1 MDQEGS
7 ASVLLVDDDP
17 EIHRLVR
24 AALAGL
30 VGLVTVSDA
39 DSAAEQLA
47 RQPDVVLLDL
57 DLGGKPGDTVLD
69 AVLERSPMST
79 VYVLSGTR
87 DVDRA
92 VDLMRRGADDFLS
105 KPIAAVQLRRRVEAA
120 LVRRR
125 LATRL
130 ARRHDDLPSE
140 DPSLR
145 ILQLSPSTVMQDLCS
160 TIRTVAPSEMAVL
173 VLGET
178 GTGKELIARAIHAAS
193 RRAAGPFVTINCGA
207 LPRELME
214 AELFGHTAG
223 AFTGASG
230 KRNGLILE
238 AEGGTLFLD
247 EVGELPLELQPKLLR
262 FLQEGE
268 IRAVGSDRTR
278 RVDVRVVAATHQDL
292 EGRAAAGDFRE
303 DLYFRLSVLPLP
315 VPPLRERQ
323 SDVPGLAEYFLR
335 EAAAHAGR
343 QLKGFERPALRALM
357 TRPWPGNVRE
367 LQNVVR
373 RAVVFAEGP
382 LITTSDLGVDGAER
396 PGSKVQWPA
405 ELLQAPFSE
414 ARAEMVSD
422 FEHAYVSAAL
432 AAADGNVAEAARSA
446 GLPRKS
452 LWRIAQRVGL
462 AADRASRKAG
472 LLESGAAE
480 ADREP
485 SEAEAETLALME
497 AEREGYRQRSR
508 ETLAELRATLAGRP
522 NLDDWA
528 GIRLKAHRLKGSG
541 AAYGFASVSE
551 VGALLEDAAA
561 GLDADGCR
569 DHLVALDSALAT

>member
-1 MDQEGS
+1 MTATHQPL
-7 ASVLLVDDDP
+7 VLLVDDDL

-24 AALAGL
+24 AALSGLAEL
-30 VGLVTVSDA
+30 VGVECADA
-39 DSAAEQLA
+39 AAAELD
-47 RQPDVVLLDL
+47 RGPDVVLLDL
-57 DLGGKPGDTVLD
+57 DLGGAPGETVLQAILD
-69 AVLERSPMST
+69 RSPLST

-87 DVDRA
+87 DLERA
-92 VDLMRRGADDFLS
+92 VTLMRRGADDFLS
-105 KPIAAVQLRRRVEAA
+105 KPIAAVRLRRRVEEA

-130 ARRHDDLPSE
+130 TRKDDAPPAE

-145 ILQLSPSTVMQDLCS
+145 ILELCPSSAIQDLCAR
-160 TIRTVAPSEMAVL
+160 IRTVAGSDMTAL

-178 GTGKELIARAIHAAS
+178 GTGKELVARALHGAS
-193 RRAAGPFVTINCGA
+193 NRSDGPFVTVNCGA

-230 KRNGLILE
+230 RRRGLILE
-238 AEGGTLFLD
+238 ADGGTLFLD

-268 IRAVGSDRTR
+268 IRAVGSDRTS
-278 RVDVRVVAATHQDL
+278 RVDVRVVAATHQEL
-292 EGRAAAGDFRE
+292 ERRVADGDFRE
-303 DLYFRLSVLPLP
+303 DLYFRLSVLPLV

-343 QLKGFERPALRALM
+343 ELKGFERSALRALM
-357 TRPWPGNVRE
+357 ARPWPGNVRE
-367 LQNVVR
+367 LQNLVR
-373 RAVVFAEGP
+373 RAVVYAEGP
-382 LITTSDLGVDGAER
+382 LITTTDLSIGLEER
-396 PGSKVQWPA
+396 ESGGIRWPA
-405 ELLQAPFSE
+405 ELLQAPFSD
-414 ARAEMVSD
+414 ARSEVVSD
-422 FEHAYVSAAL
+422 FERSYVSAAL

-472 LLESGAAE
+472 LLESEHDDSAPT
-480 ADREP
+480 AD
-485 SEAEAETLALME
+485 EAETLELMR
-497 AEREGYRQRSR
+497 AEREGYRDRSR
-508 ETLAELRATLAGRP
+508 QTLAELRSTLESRP
-522 NLDDWA
+522 KLDDWA
-528 GIRLKAHRLKGSG
+528 TIRLKAHRLKGSG
-541 AAYGFASVSE
+541 AAYGFQTVSDL
-551 VGALLEDAAA
+551 GARLEDSAAE
-561 GLDADGCR
+561 LDAATCL
-569 DHLVALDSALAT
+569 DHLAALEAALS